1 MGCLLV
7 SVVCDAWCDVVM
19 VESCL
24 SSPLL
29 KSSFI
34 PAERQGTKELYSHV
48 METSEKDGFRIWGI
62 SVRSANRGGDRCIG
76 AFKPL
81 HYHNSLR
88 SHKVLY

>member
-7 SVVCDAWCDVVM
+7 SVVCDAWCDVVV

-34 PAERQGTKELYSHV
+34 PAEQQGTKALHSHV
-48 METSEKDGFRIWGI
+48 METSAYDGFRIRR
-62 SVRSANRGGDRCIG
+62 VIG
-76 AFKPL
+76 T
-81 HYHNSLR
+81 
-88 SHKVLY
+88 